1 MVTKPITEEK
11 EITLLVEGRGQT
23 KEQALNA
30 AFSNIKNEVGGTPLR
45 IEPLEAEVLEA
56 EEIQYTERFLFLF
69 FKRTRFE
76 YFLRLSVRVRAVCI
90 QIESIPFKQKKDKS
104 IFR

>member
-1 MVTKPITEEK
+1 MIKPITEER
-11 EITLLVEGRGQT
+11 EMTLQAEGSGPT

-30 AFSNIKNEVGGTPLR
+30 AFSNIKNKVGGTPLR

-56 EEIQYTERFLFLF
+56 EQIQYTERFLFLF
-69 FKRTRFE
+69 FKRTRFR
-76 YFLRLSVRVRAVCI
+76 YFLRLNVRVRVVLVNV
-90 QIESIPFKQKKDKS
+90 ENIPFKIKTDKS